1 MEEWTVASIVLA
13 AVLGLLCLCCQ
24 LMCCCVCT
32 QVAVQEED
40 MTKDDREFLVQSRG
54 QAQERAAQNRPWAFD
69 HQLDQ
74 PQQADVCFSCGTTSK
89 RKKNVEGLSQ
99 VLESAAAAQQEAW
112 MRAKEEIK
120 EKMHREVGR
129 KLRCEMRLMWLL
141 PLLPLVAAPWTT
153 CAGGS
158 PTWVYLLYLP
168 VLLRAKYI
176 EYQLLQ
182 QLEVCDEMQQD
193 LETACNQLL
202 SCKVPWSL
210 KLILEFCIG
219 AFEHFD
225 WFTDGAMP
233 VQAAVCDPKAT
244 DVWATTFEASW
255 FPIWVPLIRGLHF
268 WGVLVIALV
277 SAGLAQ
283 QFAATFRLGSG
294 SRDVAK
300 DNTIAADAAGLGSI
314 AFWYE
319 RDEQVAKT
327 QTQEPTSRSLAT
339 CLSKVI
345 MENLVQ
351 LFLQASLYGI
361 IFDDLDRSG
370 HWKVLASMCV
380 GLAMAL
386 YKLMPVWRYFAVGW
400 TGLFREG
407 ALCKQRCSAL
417 FSILLVTAAYLSG
430 LVFIAWIIAKIYFA
444 FTCPDHLWGLTTGCV
459 FMNSTAHA
467 HSHHVDL
474 WPF

>member
-13 AVLGLLCLCCQ
+13 AVLGLVCLCCQ

-32 QVAVQEED
+32 LIAVQEED
-40 MTKDDREFLVQSRG
+40 MTKDDREFLVQSRR
-54 QAQERAAQNRPWAFD
+54 QAQERAAQNTPWAFD

-89 RKKNVEGLSQ
+89 GKKNVEGLSQ
-99 VLESAAAAQQEAW
+99 VLESAAAAQQEVWTIAT
-112 MRAKEEIK
+112 EEIRK
-120 EKMHREVGR
+120 KMHQEVGR

-158 PTWVYLLYLP
+158 PTWVYLLYIP
-168 VLLRAKYI
+168 ALLRAKYI

-182 QLEVCDEMQQD
+182 QLE
-193 LETACNQLL
+193 AL
-202 SCKVPWSL
+202 SVKVDNTVPWSL
-210 KLILEFCIG
+210 KLIFEFCIG

-277 SAGLAQ
+277 SAGMAQ
-283 QFAATFRLGSG
+283 QFAATVCVYRS
-294 SRDVAK
+294 DVN

-319 RDEQVAKT
+319 RASERDATT
-327 QTQEPTSRSLAT
+327 QFQAPTRRSLAT

-370 HWKVLASMCV
+370 HWKVLASMFV

-386 YKLMPVWRYFAVGW
+386 YKLLPVLRFFALAW
-400 TGLFREG
+400 TGECCRGEVCKRGCSGLF
-407 ALCKQRCSAL
+407 C
-417 FSILLVTAAYLSG
+417 LLLLTVAYLSG

-459 FMNSTAHA
+459 FMNSTDHA
-467 HSHHVDL
+467 RSHHVDL

>member
-1 MEEWTVASIVLA
+1 MAMILVIVVMKLVSSINGSCIIVIFFSCSVPGLAQKECQLEGCVEAMEEWTVASIVLA

-24 LMCCCVCT
+24 LMCCCICT
-32 QVAVQEED
+32 KVAVQEED
-40 MTKDDREFLVQSRG
+40 MTKDDREFLVQARG
-54 QAQERAAQNRPWAFD
+54 QAQERAAQTTPWAFD

-74 PQQADVCFSCGTTSK
+74 PQQTDACFSCGTTSN
-89 RKKNVEGLSQ
+89 RKKDVEGLSQ
-99 VLESAAAAQQEAW
+99 VLETAAADQRVAW
-112 MRAKEEIK
+112 TKAKEQINK
-120 EKMHREVGR
+120 NMHPEVGR

-158 PTWVYLLYLP
+158 PTWVYLLYIP
-168 VLLRAKYI
+168 VLLRSKYI

-193 LETACNQLL
+193 LETAGKQLL
-202 SCKVPWSL
+202 SCEVPWSL
-210 KLILEFCIG
+210 KLIFEFCIG

-244 DVWATTFEASW
+244 DIWATTFEASW

-283 QFAATFRLGSG
+283 QFAATIRLGSD
-294 SRDVAK
+294 SPFVPQ
-300 DNTIAADAAGLGSI
+300 DNALAADAAGLGSI

-319 RDEQVAKT
+319 RQEQLIRQEQIST
-327 QTQEPTSRSLAT
+327 QAPTSRRLAT

-370 HWKVLASMCV
+370 HWKVLASMFV

-386 YKLMPVWRYFAVGW
+386 NKLMPVWGF
-400 TGLFREG
+400 FR
-407 ALCKQRCSAL
+407 
-417 FSILLVTAAYLSG
+417 
-430 LVFIAWIIAKIYFA
+430 
-444 FTCPDHLWGLTTGCV
+444 
-459 FMNSTAHA
+459 NHA
-467 HSHHVDL
+467 QVV
-474 WPF
+474 

>member
-244 DVWATTFEASW
+244 DVWATTFED
-255 FPIWVPLIRGLHF
+255 
-268 WGVLVIALV
+268 LV
-277 SAGLAQ
+277 
-283 QFAATFRLGSG
+283 
-294 SRDVAK
+294 
-300 DNTIAADAAGLGSI
+300 
-314 AFWYE
+314 
-319 RDEQVAKT
+319 
-327 QTQEPTSRSLAT
+327 
-339 CLSKVI
+339 
-345 MENLVQ
+345 
-351 LFLQASLYGI
+351 
-361 IFDDLDRSG
+361 
-370 HWKVLASMCV
+370 
-380 GLAMAL
+380 
-386 YKLMPVWRYFAVGW
+386 
-400 TGLFREG
+400 
-407 ALCKQRCSAL
+407 
-417 FSILLVTAAYLSG
+417 
-430 LVFIAWIIAKIYFA
+430 
-444 FTCPDHLWGLTTGCV
+444 
-459 FMNSTAHA
+459 
-467 HSHHVDL
+467 
-474 WPF
+474 